1 VAYALAREGRRVVL
15 FERGE
20 PQSSGASYGNAGH
33 IASEAVEPLPSRSL
47 LAGFW
52 KELFVLGGPLDIPLK
67 RLPAFMPWALRFARA
82 AFQREAHT
90 RDLAPLVR
98 SACATH
104 LRWLKEI
111 GREGLLKVH
120 GHYEWWHGARA
131 GASADA
137 QARLM
142 RELEVET
149 QPASAEALAALT
161 AQSGPGAA
169 LWFPQSGH
177 VLDPLELMR
186 VLATAAAE
194 RGAEQRRED
203 VRTLEARGR
212 GLAVLS
218 ERGSCEIDAAVVCA
232 GVWSGALLRPFGLR
246 APLEAARGY
255 HVELPGHPP
264 LIDAP
269 VVYSNEH
276 LVVTPMTGRLR
287 ATSYMEF
294 ALPEAP
300 ADARKPDR
308 LRQQLR
314 TLGYRAEVHG
324 KSWVGP
330 RPVLPDY
337 LPAIGQVSGLPLFYA
352 FGHHHIGLTTAAI
365 TGDLVADLVAQ
376 RDPRLP
382 VRGFDLRRFS
392 AARADPSRRVPDR
405 TPHDSAETR

>member
-1 VAYALAREGRRVVL
+1 VADQARIAVIGAGIIGRAVTYALAREGRRIVL

-52 KELFVLGGPLDIPLK
+52 KELFALGGPLDIPLT
-67 RLPAFMPWALRFARA
+67 RLPTFVPWALRFARA
-82 AFQREAHT
+82 ASQREAHT
-90 RDLAPLVR
+90 RYLAPLVR

-111 GREGLLKVH
+111 GRESLLKVN

-131 GASADA
+131 REAAAA
-137 QARLM
+137 QERLM
-142 RELEVET
+142 RGLEVET
-149 QPASAEALAALT
+149 RAASPGALAALS
-161 AQSGPGAA
+161 AQNGPGAA
-169 LWFPQSGH
+169 LWFPHSGH

-186 VLATAAAE
+186 ALASAAE
-194 RGAEQRRED
+194 QRGAELRREN
-203 VRTLEARGR
+203 VRALESRAP
-212 GLAVLS
+212 GLAVLGEHAS
-218 ERGSCEIDAAVVCA
+218 GDFDAAVVCA
-232 GVWSGALLRPFGLR
+232 GVWSEALLKPFGLR

-276 LVVTPMTGRLR
+276 LVVTPMAGRLR

-294 ALPEAP
+294 ARPEAP
-300 ADARKPDR
+300 ADARKPER
-308 LRQQLR
+308 LRRQLR
-314 TLGYRAEVHG
+314 SLGYRAALDG
-324 KSWVGP
+324 PSWVGP

-337 LPAIGQVSGLPLFYA
+337 LPAIGQVSGVPLYYA
-352 FGHHHIGLTTAAI
+352 FGHHHIGLTTAAV
-365 TGDLVADLVAQ
+365 TGELVADLVAQ
-376 RDPRLP
+376 RDPRIP
-382 VRGFDLRRFS
+382 VSGFDLRRFG
-392 AARADPSRRVPDR
+392 R
-405 TPHDSAETR
+405 

>member
-1 VAYALAREGRRVVL
+1 VADQARIAVIGAGIIGRAVAYALAREGRQIVL

-52 KELFVLGGPLDIPLK
+52 KELFALGGPLDIPLK
-67 RLPAFMPWALRFARA
+67 RLPAFVPWALRFARS

-104 LRWLKEI
+104 LRWLKEL
-111 GREGLLKVH
+111 GRESLLKVN

-131 GASADA
+131 CESADA

-149 QPASAEALAALT
+149 RPASADALAALT
-161 AQSGPGAA
+161 ARNGAGAA

-186 VLATAAAE
+186 VLSSAAAE
-194 RGAEQRRED
+194 RGAALRSEN
-203 VRTLEARGR
+203 VRALQARSS

-218 ERGSCEIDAAVVCA
+218 EHGLTEFDAAVVCA
-232 GVWSGALLRPFGLR
+232 GVWSEALLKPFGLR

-255 HVELPGHPP
+255 HVELPGHAP

-269 VVYSNEH
+269 IVYSNEH

-287 ATSYMEF
+287 ATSFMEF
-294 ALPEAP
+294 ALPQAP
-300 ADARKPDR
+300 ADARKPER
-308 LRQQLR
+308 LRRQLR
-314 TLGYRAEVHG
+314 SLGYRVEREGA
-324 KSWVGP
+324 SWVGP

-337 LPAIGQVSGLPLFYA
+337 LPAIGQVRGVPLYYA
-352 FGHHHIGLTTAAI
+352 FGHHHIGLTTAAV
-365 TGDLVADLVAQ
+365 TGELIADLVAQ
-376 RDPRLP
+376 RDPRLA
-382 VRGFDLRRFS
+382 VSGFDLRRFG
-392 AARADPSRRVPDR
+392 R
-405 TPHDSAETR
+405 